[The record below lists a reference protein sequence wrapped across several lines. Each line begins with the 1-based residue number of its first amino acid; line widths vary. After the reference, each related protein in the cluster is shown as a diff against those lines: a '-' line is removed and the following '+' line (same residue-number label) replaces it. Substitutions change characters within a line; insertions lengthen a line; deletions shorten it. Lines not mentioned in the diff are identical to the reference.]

1 MLKIKLEPGQNIWIT
16 SDTHYNHKNICRGV
30 TNWRTLDGQVPVDS
44 TRPFELLEHMNSTL
58 VANINEKVGQ
68 DDILIHLGDWSFGGF
83 ESIEAF
89 RDRIY
94 CKNIHLILGNHDHHI
109 DRNRDNC
116 QRHFVT
122 VDNLTQ
128 FELKY
133 TNRNKENVTQMFT
146 LCHFP
151 ISSWNSMNDGVIHL
165 HGHVHLPND
174 KKFGRGKKMDVG
186 VDGHPEF
193 RPYNII
199 DEIVPLMK
207 KRDIISDMLFDH
219 HEQRFLGQDGR

>member
-1 MLKIKLEPGQNIWIT
+1 MLKIRLEPTQKIWIT

-30 TNWRTLDGQVPVDS
+30 TNWRTEDGKVPVDS

-83 ESIEAF
+83 ESIQAF
-89 RDRIY
+89 RERIY
-94 CKNIHLILGNHDHHI
+94 CNNIHLVLGNHDHHI
-109 DRNRDNC
+109 DRNRENC
-116 QRHFVT
+116 QRHFLT
-122 VDNLTQ
+122 VDTLTQ
-128 FELKY
+128 FELRY
-133 TNRNKENVTQMFT
+133 EDRNKENVIKTFT
-146 LCHFP
+146 ICHYP
-151 ISSWNSMNDGVIHL
+151 ISSWNGMNDGVIHL

-207 KRDIISDMLFDH
+207 KRDIKSDMLFDH
-219 HEQRFLGQDGR
+219 HEERFIGQDGR

>member
-30 TNWRTLDGQVPVDS
+30 TNWRTQDGEVPVDS
-44 TRPFELLEHMNSTL
+44 TRPFETLEEMNRVL
-58 VANINEKVGQ
+58 IDNINNNVGQ

-89 RDRIY
+89 RDRIH

-109 DRNRDNC
+109 DRNRDNSH
-116 QRHFVT
+116 RHFLT
-122 VDNLTQ
+122 VDKLNQ
-128 FELKY
+128 FELRF
-133 TNRNKENVTQMFT
+133 TNRNKENVIKTFT
-146 LCHFP
+146 ICHFP
-151 ISSWNSMNDGVIHL
+151 ISSWNGMNDGVIHL
-165 HGHVHLPND
+165 HGHVHLPDN

-186 VDGHPEF
+186 VDGHLEF

-199 DEIVPLMK
+199 EEILPLMN
-207 KRDIISDMLFDH
+207 KREIKSDMLFDH
-219 HEQRFLGQDGR
+219 HEERFLGQDGR